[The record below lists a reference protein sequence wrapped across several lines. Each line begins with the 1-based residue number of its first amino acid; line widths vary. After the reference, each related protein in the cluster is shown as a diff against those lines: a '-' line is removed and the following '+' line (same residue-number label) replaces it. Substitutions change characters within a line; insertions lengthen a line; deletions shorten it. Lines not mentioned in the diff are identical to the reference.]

1 MKLGIGTVQFG
12 QKYGISNNQEIPNKK
27 EIKKILY
34 FLYEKNIDYIDTAFL
49 YGLSEKKIGELSPPQ
64 NKFKIITKTIKV
76 SGSEV
81 TKSDLINFKDKI
93 QESLESLKRKRIY
106 ALLIH
111 RENDILKPGFEEL
124 YSHLLKLKM
133 NGTVKK
139 IGFSS
144 YEPKIAEKI
153 LKKINLDIVQVPL
166 NILNQSFLQKNILKV
181 FKKKKIEIH
190 ARSVFHQG
198 ILAENENALKLDI
211 ENEKK
216 KKIENLLIVLNQK
229 NYSLFEAAIWFI
241 KQIKEIDVAIFGV
254 HTLDQLQ
261 MIHKSYF
268 NSDDLALNLRN
279 SNI

>member
-211 ENEKK
+211 ESEKK

>member
-254 HTLDQLQ
+254 HNLDQLQ

-279 SNI
+279 LNI

>member
-12 QKYGISNNQEIPNKK
+12 QKYGISNNLEIPNKK
-27 EIKKILY
+27 QIKKILY

-93 QESLESLKRKRIY
+93 QESLEFLKRKRIY
-106 ALLIH
+106 ALLVH

-124 YSHLLKLKM
+124 YNHLLKLKM

-144 YEPKIAEKI
+144 YEPVIAERI
-153 LKKINLDIVQVPL
+153 LKKVNLDIIQIPL
-166 NILNQSFLQKNILKV
+166 NILNQAYLQKNILKV
-181 FKKKKIEIH
+181 FKKNKIEIH
-190 ARSVFHQG
+190 ARSVFDQG
-198 ILAENENALKLDI
+198 ILAENENALNLDI
-211 ENEKK
+211 EEEKK
-216 KKIENLLIVLNQK
+216 KKIKNLLIVLNQK
-229 NYSLFEAAIWFI
+229 NYSLFETAIWFI
-241 KQIKEIDVAIFGV
+241 K
-254 HTLDQLQ
+254 
-261 MIHKSYF
+261 
-268 NSDDLALNLRN
+268 
-279 SNI
+279 